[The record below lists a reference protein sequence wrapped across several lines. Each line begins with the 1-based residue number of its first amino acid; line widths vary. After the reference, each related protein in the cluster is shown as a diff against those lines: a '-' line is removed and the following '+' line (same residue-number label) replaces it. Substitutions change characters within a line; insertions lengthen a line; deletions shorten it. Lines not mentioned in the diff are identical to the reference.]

1 MLCSDLYQTSFHI
14 DKLMN
19 AVNVGKGS
27 AFQVLTTRGE
37 LLGQIG
43 YITDQALRPAANEVI
58 ASSERPRNHAES
70 KRSSWFRRLLASL
83 KR

>member
-1 MLCSDLYQTSFHI
+1 
-14 DKLMN
+14 
-19 AVNVGKGS
+19 
-27 AFQVLTTRGE
+27 